1 MPLVILQP
9 CANKV
14 AKQHFDETIK
24 KSVHIDLIKP
34 YVTQKQFKELQ
45 SIYPD
50 GNVNVWGVTPGKN
63 NSNVKKWEK
72 VNPGDVTLFTAHK
85 RIFGSAT
92 TTYTL
97 NNKELAAKL
106 WGYDSEGEGKQT
118 WEYIYFVSEVM
129 DQDIFVLEL
138 NKSIPYSEN
147 KNVQGFTVLDETK
160 SSNVLYAFDLF
171 SERFVQKTDKN
182 EYYTLIKRSYDNQ
195 QGNGNHE
202 KKSKNIKDQS
212 SLESEYQAKRRK
224 EQAFLREVLFS
235 TNQEG
240 KCVICNKTYPVSFLV
255 AAHIK
260 KRSNCTEDEKRDF
273 NNVVTSMCK
282 FGCDDM
288 YERGYIGVQDG
299 IVVRLKGSDVTSELI
314 RNINKVVGNE
324 CPAWNESTKVYF
336 DWHKKMSP
344 K

>member
-9 CANKV
+9 CANKA

-24 KSVHIDLIKP
+24 EFVHIDLIEP
-34 YVTQKQFKELQ
+34 YVTQKQFEKLH

-63 NSNVKKWEK
+63 DSNVKKWKK

-85 RIFGSAT
+85 KIFGSAT

-97 NNKELAAKL
+97 QNKELAAKL
-106 WGYDSEGEGKQT
+106 WGYDSDGNDKQT
-118 WEYIYFVSEVM
+118 WEYIYFVSEVT
-129 DQDIFVLEL
+129 DQDISVREL
-138 NKSIPYSEN
+138 NKSIPYAEN
-147 KNVQGFTVLDETK
+147 NNVQGFTVLDEIK

-171 SERFVQKTDKN
+171 SERFVQKIDKD
-182 EYYTLIKRSYDNQ
+182 EYYTLIKQDHENQ
-195 QGNGNHE
+195 QDNSDNE
-202 KKSKNIKDQS
+202 KKSKKIKDQS

-224 EQAFLREVLFS
+224 EQAFLREILFG
-235 TNQEG
+235 TYQEG
-240 KCVICNKTYPVSFLV
+240 ECVICNKTYPVNFLV

-273 NNVVTSMCK
+273 NNIVTSMCK
-282 FGCDDM
+282 LGCDDL
-288 YERGYIGVQDG
+288 YEKGYIGVQAG
-299 IVVRLKGSDVTSELI
+299 TVVRLKGSNVTSELI
-314 RNINKVVGNE
+314 RNIDEVVGNE
-324 CPAWNESTKVYF
+324 CPAWNELTKGYF
-336 DWHKKMSP
+336 EWHGKMNP